1 MEAIKIVYID
11 DSLDPVI
18 SKYLTDIKIDEFEI
32 DSLDIEFSSEL
43 GYEGL
48 IKNIDIETAN
58 VILIDSRLFENRTP
72 SNGRFTGEEIK
83 TILRKYFPFIEVIVI
98 TQNDVNE
105 GYNTIKKYS
114 SNSLSSLEKGYEY
127 YNETLLPLLKNAVR
141 NVYEYRNIV
150 KAMKE
155 NLSWDTVLVQK
166 ILNSLEGRAVYD
178 ELTKTDIDKVIDE
191 FKKLQEKLND

>member
-32 DSLDIEFSSEL
+32 DSLDIKFSTEL

-48 IKNIDIETAN
+48 IKNKNIETAN
-58 VILIDSRLFENRTP
+58 IILIDSRLFENRTP

>member
-114 SNSLSSLEKGYEY
+114 SKSLSSLEKGYEY

>member
-1 MEAIKIVYID
+1 METIKIVYID

-114 SNSLSSLEKGYEY
+114 SKSLSSLEKGYEY

-155 NLSWDTVLVQK
+155 NSSWDTVLVQK

-191 FKKLQEKLND
+191 FKKLQERLND

>member
-32 DSLDIEFSSEL
+32 DSLDIKFSTEL

-48 IKNIDIETAN
+48 IKNKNIETAN
-58 VILIDSRLFENRTP
+58 IILIDSRLFENRTP

-155 NLSWDTVLVQK
+155 NSSWDTVLVQK

>member
-1 MEAIKIVYID
+1 METIKIVYID

-114 SNSLSSLEKGYEY
+114 SKSLSSLEKGYEY

-155 NLSWDTVLVQK
+155 NSSWDTVLVQK